1 MMVDLLQV
9 LLEMKQVTRVR
20 TRKRRHRSSR
30 QYKNEIQQQ
39 AGDVIDWMVL
49 SNNEN
54 IRRTSFFDLYVCNV
68 FVSILDIFI
77 LIGMVT
83 NKHRSLA
90 ARLASPSISKNPIGF
105 PKWKSKSNEIPKKNT
120 YWIWI
125 FLFLCHKNRT
135 IYAHTTSNRTNQS
148 HFNIKSLQYQY

>member
-9 LLEMKQVTRVR
+9 LLEMKQVTRIR

-54 IRRTSFFDLYVCNV
+54 IRRTSFFDLYVC
-68 FVSILDIFI
+68 ICIHIGYLHLDWY
-77 LIGMVT
+77 G
-83 NKHRSLA
+83 H
-90 ARLASPSISKNPIGF
+90 
-105 PKWKSKSNEIPKKNT
+105 
-120 YWIWI
+120 
-125 FLFLCHKNRT
+125 
-135 IYAHTTSNRTNQS
+135 
-148 HFNIKSLQYQY
+148 